1 MFGYD
6 PSSEDGLPEAPI
18 PSPLAKW
25 GKGGYIKSKET
36 YKFELYEYYP
46 QDLATGASY
55 RRDQLE
61 AYLAMPHL
69 SPNCVKMR
77 AISDNFL
84 VPCTECGTSTPALH
98 VNAAL
103 NHSVSSSLGLG
114 KLLRPDGSGCLR
126 KLIVESVMGVG
137 EVLLDMVV
145 NDGCGRGAVGYGG
158 QRWVWERCCWIW
170 WSTMGVGEV
179 LLDMV
184 VNDGCGRGAV
194 GYGGQRCGE

>member
-1 MFGYD
+1 M
-6 PSSEDGLPEAPI
+6 A
-18 PSPLAKW
+18 
-25 GKGGYIKSKET
+25 
-36 YKFELYEYYP
+36 
-46 QDLATGASY
+46 
-55 RRDQLE
+55 
-61 AYLAMPHL
+61 HL

-77 AISDNFL
+77 ALDHQCGVI
-84 VPCTECGTSTPALH
+84 CTQCGKSEPAFH
-98 VNAAL
+98 INKAL
-103 NHSVSSSLGLG
+103 NNSVYVSGYGTLR
-114 KLLRPDGSGCLR
+114 RPDGCLR
-126 KLIVESVMGVG
+126 KWGVASVMGVG
-137 EVLLDMVV
+137 QVLLESVV